1 VQSVSKQ
8 SVALRRRVFGFD
20 ARHFRTDLNH
30 NLGIGRSPVTLVEHH
45 MYGQQLTL
53 KVVPFQESIHQFNLL
68 TARAV
73 VAIEYFHH
81 HEQTAT

>member
-1 VQSVSKQ
+1 L
-8 SVALRRRVFGFD
+8 AE
-20 ARHFRTDLNH
+20 
-30 NLGIGRSPVTLVEHH
+30 VTLAEVTLAEHH
-45 MYGQQLTL
+45 TYMYGQQLTL
-53 KVVPFQESIHQFNLL
+53 KVVPLQESIHQFNLL